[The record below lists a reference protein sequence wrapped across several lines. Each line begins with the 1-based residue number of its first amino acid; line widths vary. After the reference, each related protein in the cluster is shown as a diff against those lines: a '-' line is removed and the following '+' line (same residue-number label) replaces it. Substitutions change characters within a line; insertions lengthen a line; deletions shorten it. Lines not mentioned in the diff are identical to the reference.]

1 MTLDDY
7 IKELI
12 EEANTFRVWWASQ
25 QTGENGEFFPLD
37 MPPGEWDEQFR
48 SWQEA
53 GGE

>member
-1 MTLDDY
+1 MTLDEY
-7 IKELI
+7 IGELI
-12 EEANTFRVWWASQ
+12 VEAGIFRDWWVKQ
-25 QTGENGEFFPLD
+25 QAGENGEFFPLE